1 MAQDKKGNKPFG
13 MASSGIE
20 KMMKDHNRQTEALKA
35 ATASIQD
42 NFPNMKAALD
52 SSSKLEKAA
61 LGISSKFDEIAGINS
76 PVMSHIKATEKA
88 TEPFRKQMEMVE
100 RAAKPFEGISKHFDM
115 GITKMP
121 KMFEGVSM
129 PDMDF
134 QTPQLPDFEHIE
146 MPENPAH
153 ETNRKL
159 DSLSEAVVIMAGH
172 SGETNQILKV
182 MDEGNKVD
190 SEKNHRSN
198 KWMIGLV
205 VVTIIISGA
214 AFLHS
219 FLANDTKA
227 LTGAISALTETN
239 TGLKDTLNT
248 LGQRLEKQ
256 NQLLLENAVEI
267 ESLQKQL
274 NRQNSSP
281 KINPV
286 PTAKN
291 GNN

>member
-1 MAQDKKGNKPFG
+1 MTQDKKSSKSLGV
-13 MASSGIE
+13 ASSGLA
-20 KMMKDHNRQTEALKA
+20 KMMKDYNRQTEVLKA
-35 ATASIQD
+35 ATASLQD

-61 LGISSKFDEIAGINS
+61 LGISSKFDAIAGINS

-88 TEPFRKQMEMVE
+88 MEPFRKQMEMAE
-100 RAAKPFEGISKHFDM
+100 RVAKPFKDISKNFDM

-129 PDMDF
+129 PNMDF
-134 QTPQLPDFEHIE
+134 QTPQLPDFERIE
-146 MPENPAH
+146 MPENPAY

-172 SGETNQILKV
+172 SGETNEILKV
-182 MDEGNKVD
+182 MDEGNKAD
-190 SEKNHRSN
+190 SERTHRSN
-198 KWMIGLV
+198 KWIIVLV

-219 FLANDTKA
+219 LLARDTKA

-239 TGLKDTLNT
+239 TGLKDTINT
-248 LGQRLEKQ
+248 LGQRLEEQ
-256 NQLLLENAVEI
+256 NQLLHENTVKI
-267 ESLQKQL
+267 DSLQKRL
-274 NRQNSSP
+274 NQKNSSP
-281 KINPV
+281 TSTPV
-286 PTAKN
+286 PAPKN

>member
-1 MAQDKKGNKPFG
+1 MAKNKKGNKPFD
-13 MASSGIE
+13 MAPSGLE
-20 KMMKDHNRQTEALKA
+20 RMMKDYNRQTEALKV

-42 NFPNMKAALD
+42 NFPNIKEALD

-76 PVMSHIKATEKA
+76 PVMSHIKAAEKA
-88 TEPFRKQMEMVE
+88 MEPFRKQMEMAE
-100 RAAKPFEGISKHFDM
+100 RAAKPFEDIRKHFDM
-115 GITKMP
+115 GIAKMP
-121 KMFEGVSM
+121 KMFEGASM

-134 QTPQLPDFEHIE
+134 HRPQLPDLERIE
-146 MPENPAH
+146 IPENPAY

-172 SGETNQILKV
+172 SGETNEILKV
-182 MDEGNKVD
+182 MDEGNKAD
-190 SEKNHRSN
+190 SEKTHRSN

-219 FLANDTKA
+219 LLANDTKA

-239 TGLKDTLNT
+239 SGLKDTLNT

-256 NQLLLENAVEI
+256 NQLLLENKVEI

-274 NRQNSSP
+274 KQQNSP
-281 KINPV
+281 PQINPS
-286 PTAKN
+286 PAAKN
-291 GNN
+291 ANN